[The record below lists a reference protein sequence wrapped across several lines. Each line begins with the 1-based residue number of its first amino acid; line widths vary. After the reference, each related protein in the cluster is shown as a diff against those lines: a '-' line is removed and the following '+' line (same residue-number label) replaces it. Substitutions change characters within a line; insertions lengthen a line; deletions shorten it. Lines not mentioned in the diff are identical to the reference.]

1 MKRIACLL
9 FIILLLCFFSTSYA
23 QDKIVAIV
31 NQDVITQKDYADFLN
46 FMRLQLSSQYKGREL
61 EEKINSAKTD
71 LLNRLIED
79 RLILQEAKKNGISV
93 DEGRIKARLNEAKKG
108 YPTEKQFQ
116 NDLMSQGLTQA
127 DIEKKIREQFLM
139 FAIVE
144 REVRSKI
151 SIKPEEV
158 TEFYKKNKKSFNSG
172 EGREL
177 EALSLEN
184 YDLARTVAHS
194 LRTGAKVADLAT
206 RYPFTINQLYVNQG
220 DDLRK
225 EIENV
230 VTKLGINE
238 VSEPVEIEDKY
249 YVFRLIHITEPK
261 ELSLSQSQDKIQG
274 LLFEKKM
281 QEGLT
286 KWLDDL
292 RKNSYVKIMQ
302 G

>member
-61 EEKINSAKTD
+61 EEKINSAKAD

-144 REVRSKI
+144 REVRSKV